1 MHVSRPRP
9 QLWRAVEMSRSVR
22 GSMSDRC
29 PACRKSKSK
38 RGSLGCWTSA
48 IEADVY
54 RTGELVSKRMDVLIS
69 RDFSVSKG
77 TRLAAEPLSTLLTT
91 GAVRQLHSNRKIL
104 SLWSSC
110 EESGGVWKGGT

>member
-1 MHVSRPRP
+1 M
-9 QLWRAVEMSRSVR
+9 
-22 GSMSDRC
+22 
-29 PACRKSKSK
+29 CRKSKSK

-77 TRLAAEPLSTLLTT
+77 PTFHYTPISFNPLAASL
-91 GAVRQLHSNRKIL
+91 RQGHDDDG
-104 SLWSSC
+104 C
-110 EESGGVWKGGT
+110 HYTPV

>member
-1 MHVSRPRP
+1 M
-9 QLWRAVEMSRSVR
+9 
-22 GSMSDRC
+22 
-29 PACRKSKSK
+29 CRKSKSK

-77 TRLAAEPLSTLLTT
+77 TSIFT
-91 GAVRQLHSNRKIL
+91 GP
-104 SLWSSC
+104 
-110 EESGGVWKGGT
+110 

>member
-1 MHVSRPRP
+1 M
-9 QLWRAVEMSRSVR
+9 
-22 GSMSDRC
+22 
-29 PACRKSKSK
+29 CRKSKSK

-77 TRLAAEPLSTLLTT
+77 TSISLPRNRLHFPCCQPSSRYCSYFDGNCHCRTQLMPFYCCSFSVSLACLSSH
-91 GAVRQLHSNRKIL
+91 VK
-104 SLWSSC
+104 
-110 EESGGVWKGGT
+110 